1 MKKID
6 DKSILSMLVNIE
18 KKVKKIKLPS
28 PFLSGNTTYL
38 SNMADWNPA
47 EMIGSKST
55 QLSLSLFSDIRL
67 KEFFILI
74 KDKKLIS

>member
-38 SNMADWNPA
+38 SNMAD
-47 EMIGSKST
+47 
-55 QLSLSLFSDIRL
+55 
-67 KEFFILI
+67 
-74 KDKKLIS
+74 